1 METETIVITQ
11 VDLRLDEIVF
21 AKYGHLK
28 YLEEILELNIQAIK
42 QQLHLPLGMELK
54 LPIYKDEPKI
64 VEVEANKLW

>member
-21 AKYGHLK
+21 EKYGHLK
-28 YLEEILELNIQAIK
+28 YLEEILELNIKIIG

-54 LPIYKDEPKI
+54 LPIYQDESNI
-64 VEVEANKLW
+64 AEVEANKLW